1 MPSRTRRRLLA
12 AGASAAATLL
22 GGCISF
28 GGGGSTDDTV
38 GEEVI
43 EGAPDSALVS
53 TDVEL
58 LENEVTARIRT
69 VRHTPD
75 EGIAYVEGAI
85 NVPREL
91 EYQIRL
97 GVIDQNDVAL
107 AEDVFKKRLY
117 ETGTNLVSVELEVAD
132 CEACQSGLVDVGLSD
147 SARQEIER
155 EREEQQQEQQ
165 QDQQQ
170 REERMQEQQ
179 QSNETAGTTVTA
191 NESDDNTDEEEE
203 GDD

>member
-28 GGGGSTDDTV
+28 GGGGSTDDSV

-43 EGAPDSALVS
+43 EGAPESALVS
-53 TDVEL
+53 SDVEM

-97 GVIDQNDVAL
+97 GVIDQNDVTL
-107 AEDVFKKRLY
+107 ADDVFKKVLY
-117 ETGTNLVSVELEVAD
+117 ETGTNLEPVELEVED
-132 CEACQSGLVDVGLSD
+132 CAACHSGLVEVELSD

-155 EREEQQQEQQ
+155 EREEEQEQQQEQQ
-165 QDQQQ
+165 QQQ
-170 REERMQEQQ
+170 REERMQQQ
-179 QSNETAGTTVTA
+179 QQPNETAGTTVTA
-191 NESDDNTDEEEE
+191 NESDDTDEDKE